1 MKSRGYQGGYGVI
14 CLLGVRSQ
22 RVLSRPGQVTDYRN
36 ASSRGQI
43 TGLMRQG
50 VVSWLMLCQGGIARG
65 PGLMNQRRGWAVTG
79 VMCQGG
85 ARSAGV
91 MCQGGARQLT

>member
-1 MKSRGYQGGYGVI
+1 MKSRGYRGGYGVYW
-14 CLLGVRSQ
+14 GSEAS
-22 RVLSRPGQVTDYRN
+22 VLCQGQVADYRN

-85 ARSAGV
+85 VRSAGV